1 MKIIIFE
8 YVEQLTGR
16 YHCDGGLVIIAR
28 DVERAKELI
37 SKDKYINP
45 TQEEWEKAFIYELKE
60 KQEERY
66 FVFPD
71 AGCC

>member
-8 YVEQLTGR
+8 HVEELTER
-16 YHCDGGLVIIAR
+16 YHCDGGLVIIAK
-28 DVERAKELI
+28 DIERAKELI
-37 SKDKYINP
+37 SKDEYIKP
-45 TQEEWEKAFIYELKE
+45 TQEEWENALIYELKNE
-60 KQEERY
+60 EEERY